1 MALLSSFT
9 TVTLPRTQT
18 PLFYRKYPSPKLKLP
33 HLFQSNRIVAFS
45 ASKLNDQ
52 IASKSTNQIPD
63 LQHEPQT
70 RQRQQHSGF
79 SCNCGTEIAIKEC
92 WSSNREEVNET
103 SFGMNCRLSD
113 NEAVVIQDMLV
124 DKLEKKN
131 SGGNKKTHVELE
143 GLLYPVSVCWERWPC
158 TGFSARF
165 WSKQVYIV
173 QILLLIIK
181 YAPSNHWRKNIPVLA
196 KSHRVYAIDLIGYG
210 YSDKP
215 NPRQI
220 GDDSF
225 YTFDTWAAQ
234 LNDFCLD
241 VIKDKA
247 FFVCNSI
254 GGVVG
259 LQAAVVA
266 PQMCRGII
274 VLNVSLRML
283 HIKKQP
289 WYAKPFIRSFQ
300 RLLRDTAVGKFFFK
314 AVATK
319 ESVRNIL
326 CQCYHDTSMVTDEL
340 VEIILNPG
348 LEPGAA
354 EVFLEFI
361 CYSGGPLP
369 EELLPQVTCPVLIA
383 WGDKDPWE
391 PIELGRNYGN
401 FDSVEDF
408 VVLPNVG
415 HCPQDEA
422 PHLVNPLVESFVAC
436 HAKSYVEQPSS

>member
-45 ASKLNDQ
+45 APKLNDQ

-70 RQRQQHSGF
+70 RTWNWRGYSIRYQCAGNDGPALVLVHGFGANRGASEQRM
-79 SCNCGTEIAIKEC
+79 SCLHVTSRSRVQA
-92 WSSNREEVNET
+92 VET
-103 SFGMNCRLSD
+103 ATD
-113 NEAVVIQDMLV
+113 
-124 DKLEKKN
+124 
-131 SGGNKKTHVELE
+131 
-143 GLLYPVSVCWERWPC
+143 
-158 TGFSARF
+158 
-165 WSKQVYIV
+165 
-173 QILLLIIK
+173 III
-181 YAPSNHWRKNIPVLA
+181 SNHWRKNIPVLA

-241 VIKDKA
+241 VVKDKA

-415 HCPQDEA
+415 HCPQ
-422 PHLVNPLVESFVAC
+422 VC
-436 HAKSYVEQPSS
+436 